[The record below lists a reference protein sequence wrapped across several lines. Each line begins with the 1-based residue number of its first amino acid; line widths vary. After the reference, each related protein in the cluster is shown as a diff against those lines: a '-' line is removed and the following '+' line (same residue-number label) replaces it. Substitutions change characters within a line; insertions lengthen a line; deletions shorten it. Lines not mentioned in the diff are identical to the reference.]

1 MPPSG
6 IQLLDETGA
15 EILGDVGP
23 FQEETHLLLT
33 CDILGG
39 ENPPVLLFYAN
50 LVAKH
55 CPILKAEFRS
65 MERSADGWD
74 EVA

>member
-1 MPPSG
+1 MVRLQQTTKKSETMVNLFDWTVPPSG

-23 FQEETHLLLT
+23 FQEETHLLT

-39 ENPPVLLFYAN
+39 ENPPVLLFYVN
-50 LVAKH
+50 
-55 CPILKAEFRS
+55 
-65 MERSADGWD
+65 
-74 EVA
+74 